1 MQQDTNSQNR
11 EMSVIRDQCKD
22 VTTVL
27 ADFRAHEWQSDYMD
41 TNGQHLNSH
50 HRDTVDHIFRHPL
63 SHNVRWVDVVSL
75 LNAVAE
81 VDERHDGRVKVALG
95 EEIHVFDP
103 PRHKDIDTEML
114 VDIRRMLKSAGFG
127 PQPGTSE
134 EPTAE

>member
-11 EMSVIRDQCKD
+11 EMSVIRDQCRD

-41 TNGQHLNSH
+41 TNGQHLNGH
-50 HRDTVDHIFRHPL
+50 HRDTVDHIF
-63 SHNVRWVDVVSL
+63 
-75 LNAVAE
+75 
-81 VDERHDGRVKVALG
+81 
-95 EEIHVFDP
+95 
-103 PRHKDIDTEML
+103 
-114 VDIRRMLKSAGFG
+114 RRMLKSAGFG